1 MSEERDRSPEG
12 RFKYVAKRR
21 MDKALKAIDSLSS
34 LADRKNYRYEAV
46 QVEQMLVSLESAVD
60 SVRQEFAR
68 NLENKPKEFNFE

>member
-34 LADRKNYRYEAV
+34 LADRKNYRYETI
-46 QVEQMLVSLESAVD
+46 QVEQMLVSLESAVE

>member
-34 LADRKNYRYEAV
+34 LADRKNYRYETV
-46 QVEQMLVSLESAVD
+46 QVEQMLVSLESAVE
-60 SVRQEFAR
+60 SVRQEFSR

>member
-34 LADRKNYRYEAV
+34 LADRKNYRYETI
-46 QVEQMLVSLESAVD
+46 QVEQMLVSLESAVE

-68 NLENKPKEFNFE
+68 NLENKPKII